1 MPSINGDGALLCIMT
16 NPFSKVLFGLS
27 WVALGLALLVG
38 LFWLTI
44 VIDHDGRGSL
54 GFRYLFAPV
63 FGGGFLLLA
72 ICSGALF
79 FRQRQQ
85 RDLCSLILSGISSLS
100 VLGEAVALYFVPL
113 HGPW

>member
-1 MPSINGDGALLCIMT
+1 MKGT
-16 NPFSKVLFGLS
+16 FSKVLLGLS
-27 WVALGLALLVG
+27 WVAFGLALWVG

-72 ICSGALF
+72 ICSGVLY
-79 FRQRQQ
+79 FRQRQR
-85 RDLCSLILSGISSLS
+85 RDLYSMILSSVSCLS
-100 VLGEAVALYFVPL
+100 ILGETVALFFVPL